1 MNNDE
6 LYYDFKKE
14 KEKKNVKKKENNISY
29 IYKFKIAL
37 YSFILFII
45 LSNKNTYK
53 ILDIIIKIFRKT
65 TNDIIDENGNP
76 QILGTGLIALLFALL
91 IFFIN

>member
-53 ILDIIIKIFRKT
+53 I
-65 TNDIIDENGNP
+65 
-76 QILGTGLIALLFALL
+76 
-91 IFFIN
+91 